1 MEGSGSLTQAQ
12 KDELMD
18 QVKQQIAI
26 ANAQEL
32 LTVRIHWP
40 ILNQEHSVGT
50 ESVLKKKTQ
59 NADSYAQIFLLYP
72 FVF

>member
-1 MEGSGSLTQAQ
+1 MADSTSQLTAAQ

-32 LTVRIHWP
+32 LTVRIRFTH
-40 ILNQEHSVGT
+40 
-50 ESVLKKKTQ
+50 
-59 NADSYAQIFLLYP
+59 LL
-72 FVF
+72 